1 MPVIKAADLAY
12 GRLRSPDLDKQEE
25 FLTAFGM
32 VRAERTNE
40 RALHARHRRAAPPP
54 RHRAGRARNMSASRF
69 MPRAWT
75 ISKSCRAAE
84 GASKIENIDEPG
96 GGKRVRLTDPDGF
109 QVEVIHGMEMLPK
122 IPVQRPPV
130 NTGED
135 KTQRRNALYYK
146 GVERGPSHVKR
157 IGHFVVHSPQFEKT
171 LGWYREM
178 FGLRCLRRCLCR
190 RARTT
195 SSARSTGST
204 AATILSTTT
213 PSSASA
219 ATRRGSTTFSYEAA
233 DIDDIM
239 IGHEHL
245 QGKGYEH
252 FWGLGRHSLGSQ
264 VFDYW
269 GDPWGR
275 VHEHWADTDVLNA
288 SVPPNLIGREEL
300 AGPWG
305 GPPPEKF
312 MHHAVRCS
320 SGGALAPSI
329 RAGDRVEIS
338 LSLPARDGTA
348 EWLSREPRD
357 EHLCAL
363 RPAVHRRTRT
373 RR

>member
-1 MPVIKAADLAY
+1 
-12 GRLRSPDLDKQEE
+12 
-25 FLTAFGM
+25 M
-32 VRAERTNE
+32 VRAERTPT
-40 RALHARHRRAAPPP
+40 ALYMRGTDPAHHLHVTELGEPKYVGIAFHAASLDDLEKLSRQ
-54 RHRAGRARNMSASRF
+54 AGA
-69 MPRAWT
+69 T
-75 ISKSCRAAE
+75 
-84 GASKIENIDEPG
+84 GIETLDEPG

-109 QVEVIHGMEMLPK
+109 QVEVIYGMAQLPK

-146 GVERGPSHVKR
+146 GVDRGPSHVKR
-157 IGHFVVHSPQFEKT
+157 FGHFVVHTPQFEKT

-178 FGLRCLRRCLCR
+178 FGLRCSDDVYADNKDNIVGSFNRLDRGDDYVDHHAFFCI
-190 RARTT
+190 
-195 SSARSTGST
+195 RSDKAG
-204 AATILSTTT
+204 INHL
-213 PSSASA
+213 
-219 ATRRGSTTFSYEAA
+219 SYEAA

-264 VFDYW
+264 VYDYW

-288 SVPPNLIGREEL
+288 SVPGNLVGRHEL

-312 MHHAVRCS
+312 MHHAVR
-320 SGGALAPSI
+320 
-329 RAGDRVEIS
+329 
-338 LSLPARDGTA
+338 
-348 EWLSREPRD
+348 
-357 EHLCAL
+357 
-363 RPAVHRRTRT
+363 
-373 RR
+373 

>member
-32 VRAERTNE
+32 VRAERTPT
-40 RALHARHRRAAPPP
+40 ALYMRGTDPAHHLHVTELGDPKYVGIAFHA
-54 RHRAGRARNMSASRF
+54 ASLDDLEKLSRT
-69 MPRAWT
+69 P
-75 ISKSCRAAE
+75 
-84 GASKIENIDEPG
+84 GATGLESLDEPG

-109 QVEVIHGMEMLPK
+109 QVEVIHGMAQLPK
-122 IPVQRPPV
+122 IPLSRPPV

-146 GVERGPSHVKR
+146 GVDRGPSHVKR
-157 IGHFVVHSPQFEKT
+157 FGHFVVHTPQFENT

-178 FGLRCLRRCLCR
+178 FGLRCSDDVYADSKDNIVGSFNRLDRGDQYVDHHAFFCI
-190 RARTT
+190 
-195 SSARSTGST
+195 RSDKAG
-204 AATILSTTT
+204 LNHL
-213 PSSASA
+213 
-219 ATRRGSTTFSYEAA
+219 SYEAA

-245 QGKGYEH
+245 KDKGYEH

-264 VFDYW
+264 VYDYW

-288 SVPPNLIGREEL
+288 SVPPNLVGRHEL

-312 MHHAVRCS
+312 MHHAVR
-320 SGGALAPSI
+320 
-329 RAGDRVEIS
+329 
-338 LSLPARDGTA
+338 
-348 EWLSREPRD
+348 
-357 EHLCAL
+357 
-363 RPAVHRRTRT
+363 
-373 RR
+373 